1 MAQVT
6 GWALLV
12 INTIPAGE
20 LCILMKQT
28 VINLGY
34 DGFSSLSSGGS
45 RFDFGVDWCMGP
57 RFQPGELAFGA
68 WRFELQL
75 QRWRRTCSNGLPGDT
90 TIGKLEQ
97 TG

>member
-12 INTIPAGE
+12 INAIPAGV
-20 LCILMKQT
+20 LCILMKPT
-28 VINLGY
+28 ENNLGY
-34 DGFSSLSSGGS
+34 DGVSSLSLEAAASIL
-45 RFDFGVDWCMGP
+45 DWTGVWGP

-75 QRWRRTCSNGLPGDT
+75 QRWRCTCSNGLPGDIT
-90 TIGKLEQ
+90 MGKLEQ
-97 TG
+97 PG